1 MMMTPTWDCE
11 YGNYRDMNNEC
22 DWRDDFFPR
31 KRARQE
37 AQDKYNEW
45 KREMLD
51 EIADDN
57 GLDTSDWTKEDYGDF
72 ADMMDL
78 Y

>member
-1 MMMTPTWDCE
+1 MMTWDCE
-11 YGNYRDMNNEC
+11 YGNYRDMNNEY

-31 KRARQE
+31 KKARQE
-37 AQDKYNEW
+37 AQDKFYEW

-51 EIADDN
+51 EIADDC
-57 GLDTSDWTKEDYGDF
+57 GLDTSDWTREDYSDF